1 MCNGYC
7 WQLKNVPFKYVS
19 WHWNISPSHKI
30 RSGTAQ
36 YHIKDQL
43 FGFLSALQRIFT
55 GHSLNNKINK
65 CESWC
70 YVCSA
75 QALHDAIS
83 TVHIC
88 MICLKSPCPQPQ
100 LWPIRARLNIYI
112 WLVMYNCTISRWGY
126 ALVAREYFKERGEQ
140 YGTVWGNVAPFPFGS
155 LIAKLDWCCLCYLS
169 VYIHN
174 N

>member
-1 MCNGYC
+1 MLLNVIISIHRPHPRLHYPSLQMCNGYC

-83 TVHIC
+83 PVHIC

-112 WLVMYNCTISRWGY
+112 WLVMYNCTISCWGY
-126 ALVAREYFKERGEQ
+126 ALVATTPKNIE
-140 YGTVWGNVAPFPFGS
+140 A
-155 LIAKLDWCCLCYLS
+155 LDFRD
-169 VYIHN
+169 N
-174 N
+174 